1 MATYTELYELR
12 NNAALRNKV
21 SVACVIASEAIRSE
35 SDQTANHANRLVWAK
50 AVFADPEKESSRM
63 LWAILAQNNSLTSAQ
78 ITGAADSAILTAV
91 NNAVNVFA
99 TGE

>member
-1 MATYTELYELR
+1 
-12 NNAALRNKV
+12 
-21 SVACVIASEAIRSE
+21 
-35 SDQTANHANRLVWAK
+35 
-50 AVFADPEKESSRM
+50 M

>member
-35 SDQTANHANRLVWAK
+35 SDQTANHANRLV
-50 AVFADPEKESSRM
+50 
-63 LWAILAQNNSLTSAQ
+63 
-78 ITGAADSAILTAV
+78 
-91 NNAVNVFA
+91 
-99 TGE
+99 